1 MAVVGGV
8 LVGRERVDC
17 ECRLFDVPVTEDENQ
32 REALAGLVGPGGGL
46 GRLEE
51 GKKGRGERKGE
62 Y

>member
-1 MAVVGGV
+1 M
-8 LVGRERVDC
+8 GRERVDC